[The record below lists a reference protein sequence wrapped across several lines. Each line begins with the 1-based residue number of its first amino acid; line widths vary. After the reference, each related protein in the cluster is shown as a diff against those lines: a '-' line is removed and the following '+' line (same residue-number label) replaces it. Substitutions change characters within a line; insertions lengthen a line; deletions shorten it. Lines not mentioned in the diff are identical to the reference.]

1 VKLDRACASYCKTI
15 MAMPAMQEWITGA
28 MAEPDELEELDVEF

>member
-1 VKLDRACASYCKTI
+1 MKLDRVSAKYCKTI
-15 MAMPAMQEWITGA
+15 MDMPAIQEWITGA